1 VRIKG
6 HFSRFFVR
14 RRVVGEGAAPP
25 LTLTVVYV
33 QSLVQ
38 KLVVES
44 MGLLALTASILRPM
58 PKAILLSL
66 FGGV

>member
-1 VRIKG
+1 
-6 HFSRFFVR
+6 
-14 RRVVGEGAAPP
+14 
-25 LTLTVVYV
+25 LTVVYV